1 MAKTMYRSRYY
12 RNYQA
17 PDNMAPGTHIRVNEE
32 LAALALN
39 KRALASQRAERVARG
54 EVEPRRWW
62 ARWRAQEPLGAPLTP
77 RDVRSSETRPRGGP
91 E

>member
-39 KRALASQRAERVARG
+39 TRALERERAERAARG
-54 EVEPRRWW
+54 EIASRRWW
-62 ARWRAQEPLGAPLTP
+62 APWRASGT
-77 RDVRSSETRPRGGP
+77 TRRAV
-91 E
+91 EST